1 MKHTYTIVSHDTQFQ
16 RALID
21 FLNDY
26 KMVEEDSVL
35 VHVAEGD
42 GLAEIERL
50 RAIVDRLPTTADG
63 VPVVP
68 GMRLWTSYNSG
79 RDVSGFEVNSDGN
92 LTCLHF
98 RDGGF
103 DRCVWAHYS
112 SREAADAAGGS
123 DV

>member
-1 MKHTYTIVSHDTQFQ
+1 MNTLSHDSE
-16 RALID
+16 I
-21 FLNDY
+21 
-26 KMVEEDSVL
+26 
-35 VHVAEGD
+35 VARDWLCESQGD
-42 GLAEIERL
+42 PTTAGLRHAVMLLLGHAEAEIERL

-63 VPVVP
+63 VPVMP